1 VVLYN
6 KSSDHENIGDSQ
18 KWPSFL
24 LHPIGLVGKG
34 VEF

>member
-1 VVLYN
+1 MVLYN

-18 KWPSFL
+18 TWPSFL
-24 LHPIGLVGKG
+24 LHLIRLVGKG